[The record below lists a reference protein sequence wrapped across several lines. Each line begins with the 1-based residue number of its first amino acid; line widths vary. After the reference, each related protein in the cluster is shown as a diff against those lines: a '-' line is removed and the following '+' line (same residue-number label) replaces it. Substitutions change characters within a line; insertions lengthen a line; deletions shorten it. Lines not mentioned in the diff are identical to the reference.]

1 MNKHQLLVSGA
12 KSLRTELLERS
23 GEIDS
28 LRQLP
33 QDLAEKMAAKGFYR
47 ICTPE
52 KIGGL
57 AQDPATLYE
66 VCETLAGANGSAAW
80 CVFIGST
87 SQYLLGALAPE
98 QQQAMM
104 ENINVLTSGVFADS
118 GTAQFE
124 VRNNQPGYLINGHW
138 RWGSGCHNAAWIS
151 GGIHEINED
160 GEPHQSTDSILTRV
174 FFKPDEIEILDNW
187 RVSGLRGSGS
197 SDYRVENVWV
207 SALRMASSIEQTD
220 LKNLPIYRYP
230 KFALLSLPIGAITI
244 GMARASIDEV
254 IEIANQ
260 KTPQGSRRTLAH
272 RPVLHKDMGSA
283 DTKLAAARSYL
294 YALSNEVWQHCQT
307 DEPTVEQRQQLRA
320 ANVHAVNTAVEV
332 IDKMYTIVG
341 GTSVFETSCLQQHF
355 RDVHVAT
362 QHMMV
367 AEPVMELAG
376 RVILGLDNEAPGL

>member
-1 MNKHQLLVSGA
+1 M
-12 KSLRTELLERS
+12 
-23 GEIDS
+23 
-28 LRQLP
+28 
-33 QDLAEKMAAKGFYR
+33 
-47 ICTPE
+47 
-52 KIGGL
+52 
-57 AQDPATLYE
+57 
-66 VCETLAGANGSAAW
+66 
-80 CVFIGST
+80 
-87 SQYLLGALAPE
+87 
-98 QQQAMM
+98 
-104 ENINVLTSGVFADS
+104 
-118 GTAQFE
+118 
-124 VRNNQPGYLINGHW
+124 
-138 RWGSGCHNAAWIS
+138 
-151 GGIHEINED
+151 
-160 GEPHQSTDSILTRV
+160 
-174 FFKPDEIEILDNW
+174 
-187 RVSGLRGSGS
+187 
-197 SDYRVENVWV
+197 
-207 SALRMASSIEQTD
+207 
-220 LKNLPIYRYP
+220 
-230 KFALLSLPIGAITI
+230 